1 MNILKLLY
9 HSYIHYMA
17 SADRPVNA
25 DVFIMIHGGVKPV
38 INPVWSHIDPL
49 DAQKTHY
56 TVTATTLPTNIS
68 LYAPAILGY
77 SYYKD
82 NTTEDI
88 VKQAALHFKKNPSS
102 NIIDSFLRILQRYE
116 QSDICKLKKHLD
128 TVVVPHGYDRTEQL
142 FNQEMHV
149 VRTQMEW
156 RRYSHYIKEK
166 RYQIYPDEDQE
177 PSTKLSSCIM
187 IYFDHVRRDK
197 EKDNVVNEIIT
208 SVYNSPHTTYILENR
223 EQVKYTVTYDEES
236 STFKIDFGETDVKD
250 VSFDD
255 IIFLIRNLIL
265 TVGPPGTRLSDIKLS
280 IVDLTCDDFS
290 FTEIDMANERP
301 VLLSSVDS
309 REDPTLVFGTI
320 QEGRALALELQT
332 QTRWPSLSS
341 RDDES
346 WDSYQLGVTSV
357 SPSPSPSHSHSL
369 SHSHSQVPVRPSNT
383 HVVHLT
389 GGVETFVNF
398 KLLSECRPSSSQSP
412 SISMTSQHAFV
423 SPQSSIE
430 SSYYNGSS
438 PNTIPSH
445 SIQRLGGGSRRRRR
459 RTKKEVYRK
468 NVRKSNR
475 RRRRG
480 TKGRTNTK
488 RRNTKH
494 L

>member
-1 MNILKLLY
+1 MMNILKLLY

-17 SADRPVNA
+17 SAARPVNA

-88 VKQAALHFKKNPSS
+88 VKQAALHFKKYPSS
-102 NIIDSFLRILQRYE
+102 NIIDSFLRILQTYE

-156 RRYSHYIKEK
+156 RRYSHYITEK
-166 RYQIYPDEDQE
+166 KYLIYPDDEEKD

-187 IYFDHVRRDK
+187 IYFDHVMRDK
-197 EKDNVVNEIIT
+197 DKVNENIT
-208 SVYNSPHTTYILENR
+208 SVYNSPHTTYILENG
-223 EQVKYTVTYDEES
+223 EQVKYTVTYDEIS
-236 STFKIDFGETDVKD
+236 STFKIDFGDTDVEN
-250 VSFDD
+250 VSLDN

-265 TVGPPGTRLSDIKLS
+265 TVGPPGTTLSDIKLS

-290 FTEIDMANERP
+290 FTEIDRANERP

-357 SPSPSPSHSHSL
+357 SPSPSHSHSL

-412 SISMTSQHAFV
+412 SKSMTSQRAFV
-423 SPQSSIE
+423 LSPQSS

-445 SIQRLGGGSRRRRR
+445 SIQRPDGGSRRRRR